1 MQQPLLMLGLLTV
14 IFTSG
19 CDSKTTEDTAT
30 VKPSATAGQPAA
42 FANQQ
47 QALEQAKDA
56 DQNQEN
62 TIQTNKQQIDA
73 QTR

>member
-1 MQQPLLMLGLLTV
+1 MQRPLLMLGLLTV

-19 CDSKTTEDTAT
+19 CDSKKTEDTAT
-30 VKPSATAGQPAA
+30 VKPSATTPP
-42 FANQQ
+42 FVNQQ
-47 QALEQAKDA
+47 QALERAKDA

-73 QTR
+73 ETR